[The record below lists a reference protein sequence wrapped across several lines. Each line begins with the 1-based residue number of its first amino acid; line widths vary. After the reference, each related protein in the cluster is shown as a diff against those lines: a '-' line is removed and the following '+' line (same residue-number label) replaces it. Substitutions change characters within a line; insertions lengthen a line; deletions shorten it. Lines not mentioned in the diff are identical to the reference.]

1 MRHDLLSDVL
11 SAIKNGDNYGKKE
24 TISPSSKLVKEVLL
38 ILQKNKFIGD
48 FEYIDDA
55 RGGKFRIQLL
65 GKVNK
70 CCSIRPRFPVKKDE
84 YEKWEKRFL
93 PAAGFGFLMVSTSKG
108 IMTHIEAKEKEL
120 GGKLLAYCY

>member
-11 SAIKNGDNYGKKE
+11 SAIKNGDNYGKRE
-24 TISPSSKLVKEVLL
+24 TLTSASKLVKEVLL

-48 FEYIDDA
+48 FEYIDDG
-55 RGGKFRIQLL
+55 RGGKFRVQLL
-65 GKVNK
+65 GNVNK
-70 CCSIRPRFPVKKDE
+70 CGPIRPRFPVKRDE

-93 PAAGFGFLMVSTSKG
+93 PAAGFGFLIVSTSKG
-108 IMTHIEAKEKEL
+108 IMTHIEAKDKGL

>member
-24 TISPSSKLVKEVLL
+24 TITPSSKLIKEILL

-48 FEYIDDA
+48 FEYIDDG
-55 RGGKFRIQLL
+55 RGGKIKIQLL

-70 CCSIRPRFPVKKDE
+70 CGSIRPRFSVKRDE
-84 YEKWEKRFL
+84 HEKWEKRFL
-93 PAAGFGFLMVSTSKG
+93 PASGFGFLIVSTSKG
-108 IMTHIEAKEKEL
+108 VMTHIEAKEKGL

>member
-11 SAIKNGDNYGKKE
+11 SAIKNGDNYGKRE
-24 TISPSSKLVKEVLL
+24 TLTSASKLVKEVLL

-48 FEYIDDA
+48 FEYIDDG
-55 RGGKFRIQLL
+55 RGGKFRVQLL
-65 GKVNK
+65 GNVNK
-70 CCSIRPRFPVKKDE
+70 CGPIRPRFPVKRDG

-93 PAAGFGFLMVSTSKG
+93 LAGGFGFLLVSTSKG
-108 IMTHIEAKEKEL
+108 VMTHIEAKEKGL

>member
-11 SAIKNGDNYGKKE
+11 SAIKNGDYCGKRE
-24 TISPSSKLVKEVLL
+24 TITPSSKLVKEVLL

-48 FEYIDDA
+48 FEYIDNG

-70 CCSIRPRFPVKKDE
+70 CGSVRPRFPVKRDE

-93 PAAGFGFLMVSTSKG
+93 PAAGFGLLIISTSKG
-108 IMTHIEAKEKEL
+108 VMTHIEAKEKGL